1 MTVPLPPDDYPGPTP
16 DPEMAAAA
24 AEMAAADLEAP
35 APAPDAIVAGGRTGP
50 AWDQLPPDTTW
61 QDAR

>member
-16 DPEMAAAA
+16 DPDMAEIA

-35 APAPDAIVAGGRTGP
+35 APPDPLVAGGRTGP
-50 AWDQLPPDTTW
+50 SWADLP
-61 QDAR
+61 